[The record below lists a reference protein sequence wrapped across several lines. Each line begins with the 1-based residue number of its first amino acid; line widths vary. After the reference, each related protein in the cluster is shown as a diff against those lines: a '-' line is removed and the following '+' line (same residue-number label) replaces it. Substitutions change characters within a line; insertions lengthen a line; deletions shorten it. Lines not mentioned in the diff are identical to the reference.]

1 MKRIIKNVLFVNGL
15 IGNVT
20 NVLGNLMSRTQM
32 RMFVNSPVSL
42 RERLPSFNNSSQS
55 STENITLNQTQNGEN
70 ITHNQ
75 TKNGEKITHNQTQNG
90 ENINSIR
97 EENVDSGWYVRAPLA
112 QGVGYIKSE
121 GFNQL
126 LLQNDFV
133 KKGYRGY
140 HENLFLFGKC
150 SSLKI
155 VYWKN
160 LIYLKIVSLIMY

>member
-42 RERLPSFNNSSQS
+42 RERVPSFSNSSQS

-70 ITHNQ
+70 ITQ
-75 TKNGEKITHNQTQNG
+75 NQTQNG

-97 EENVDSGWYVRAPLA
+97 EENVDSGWNVRAPLA
-112 QGVGYIKSE
+112 QGGGYIKSE

-150 SSLKI
+150 STLNKNSLLEK
-155 VYWKN
+155 
-160 LIYLKIVSLIMY
+160 